1 MAKVLGRKN
10 DQTIELVS
18 TNPAHKPRDLAAAD
32 IEWIARIVWASQ

>member
-10 DQTIELVS
+10 DQTVELVS
-18 TNPAHKPRDLAAAD
+18 LNEAHKPRELPAAD